1 MKLHR
6 YLFGLLVFLLPIQ
19 LGRHFWPEWTQV
31 LGLPID
37 YLSPTIYLTDLLVS
51 VILLFW
57 LIGMRSQLRL
67 KKTIDW
73 LKNNWWFLAMFL
85 FLLVNA
91 LLAPNREAA
100 IFKLVK
106 VIEFVFL
113 GFYVFK
119 EQYKINEII
128 LPLSGAIIY
137 SALIALAQFIKQGT
151 VGGLFWWLGE
161 RNFSLITPGIAK
173 TIIGGRLILRPY
185 ATFSHPNVLAGFILV
200 SMVLIGLGIRRQ
212 GFRKAITWFALI
224 LGGITIIFSFSRS
237 VWLVGTLVGLGL
249 VVQNQWQKR
258 KKSALVTTIVIVL
271 LLISGFYYQIAL
283 PLSGRE
289 TIWQRF
295 SLAQVAIKMI
305 RANPLSGIGFNNFIP
320 QLPFYWQQFGTTYW
334 LQPVHNIYLLILAE
348 TGFIGL
354 LILFWLLGLTFRRLL
369 RTGSWQLILA
379 LSVVLSLGLFDHY
392 WFTLQQSQLLLA
404 VVFGLSWE

>member
-31 LGLPID
+31 LGLPIY

-57 LIGMRSQLRL
+57 LSGMRSQLRL

-348 TGFIGL
+348 AGFVGL

-369 RTGSWQLILA
+369 RTSSWQLILA

-404 VVFGLSWE
+404 IVFGLSWE

>member
-57 LIGMRSQLRL
+57 LIKMRSQLRL

>member
-57 LIGMRSQLRL
+57 LIKMRSQLRL

-137 SALIALAQFIKQGT
+137 SALITLAQFIKQGT

-173 TIIGGRLILRPY
+173 AIIGGRLILRPY
-185 ATFSHPNVLAGFILV
+185 ATFPHPNVLGGFLLVSLILV
-200 SMVLIGLGIRRQ
+200 FVGQKEKKKFFS
-212 GFRKAITWFALI
+212 WFTLL
-224 LGGITIIFSFSRS
+224 LGGLALGLSFSRV
-237 VWLVGTLVGLGL
+237 VWFV
-249 VVQNQWQKR
+249 
-258 KKSALVTTIVIVL
+258 S
-271 LLISGFYYQIAL
+271 LLIG
-283 PLSGRE
+283 
-289 TIWQRF
+289 
-295 SLAQVAIKMI
+295 
-305 RANPLSGIGFNNFIP
+305 
-320 QLPFYWQQFGTTYW
+320 
-334 LQPVHNIYLLILAE
+334 
-348 TGFIGL
+348 
-354 LILFWLLGLTFRRLL
+354 
-369 RTGSWQLILA
+369 
-379 LSVVLSLGLFDHY
+379 
-392 WFTLQQSQLLLA
+392 
-404 VVFGLSWE
+404 

>member
-1 MKLHR
+1 M
-6 YLFGLLVFLLPIQ
+6 
-19 LGRHFWPEWTQV
+19 
-31 LGLPID
+31 
-37 YLSPTIYLTDLLVS
+37 
-51 VILLFW
+51 
-57 LIGMRSQLRL
+57 
-67 KKTIDW
+67 
-73 LKNNWWFLAMFL
+73 
-85 FLLVNA
+85 
-91 LLAPNREAA
+91 
-100 IFKLVK
+100 
-106 VIEFVFL
+106 
-113 GFYVFK
+113 
-119 EQYKINEII
+119 
-128 LPLSGAIIY
+128 
-137 SALIALAQFIKQGT
+137 
-151 VGGLFWWLGE
+151 
-161 RNFSLITPGIAK
+161 ITPGIAK

>member
-37 YLSPTIYLTDLLVS
+37 YLSPTIYLTDLLVF

-57 LIGMRSQLRL
+57 LIETRSPLRL
-67 KKTIDW
+67 KKAVDW
-73 LKNNWWFLAMFL
+73 LKNNWWFLAIFL

-91 LLAPNREAA
+91 LLAPNKEAA
-100 IFKLVK
+100 IFKLAK

-137 SALIALAQFIKQGT
+137 SALITLTQFIKQGT

-185 ATFSHPNVLAGFILV
+185 ATFPHPNVLAGFILV
-200 SMVLIGLGIRRQ
+200 SMILIGLGIRRQ
-212 GFRKAITWFALI
+212 GFRKVITWFALI
-224 LGGITIIFSFSRS
+224 LGGVAIIFSFSRS
-237 VWLVGTLVGLGL
+237 VWLISILVGLGL
-249 VVQNQWQKR
+249 VIKNQWQKR
-258 KKSALVTTIVIVL
+258 RKSVLVIITIISL

-289 TIWQRF
+289 TVWQRF

-348 TGFIGL
+348 TGFVGL
-354 LILFWLLGLTFRRLL
+354 LIFFWLLGLTFRRLL
-369 RTGSWQLILA
+369 TTSSWQLILA

-404 VVFGLSWE
+404 IVFGLSWE